1 MIIPEHAVWHDVE
14 CSRYEA
20 DLPLWRE
27 LARDAPEGV
36 LDVGAGTGRVAL
48 RLAYAGHAVTALDLD
63 PELLRVLEARAAEA
77 GLHVDHDRRRRRRLH
92 ARRARSG

>member
-27 LARDAPEGV
+27 LAREAPEGV

-48 RLAYAGHAVTALDLD
+48 RLADAGHAVTALDLD
-63 PELLRVLEARAAEA
+63 PELLAVLEARAAEA
-77 GLHVDHDRRRRRRLH
+77 GSAVTTVAADAADFTLARRR
-92 ARRARSG
+92 SG